1 MIKQTILYILCAMLL
16 ASCEFRHIMSEEEY
30 NNMNKATL
38 EFDIDW
44 SELDEKPSGATLVF
58 FPCDEHPVNPQ
69 IHTIHTNKVDKVT
82 VSLPDQDYSVIC
94 FNQSETEFAALKFGL
109 ESFEDAFVQIKS
121 DEEMGNYS
129 TKYDWTR
136 GFSAQ
141 TAIKPQS
148 FASSSLTSIK
158 KLTRGFSAQTAIKP
172 QSSIKSLSL
181 SVSVFGINK
190 SVLLKSR
197 LKNLSS
203 GIKLGTKKLLTETV
217 DQEIA
222 TDSWK
227 MDLSKDEK
235 TASILTTSFG
245 TFGIDPALYKTKATR
260 ALTEEEPVG
269 ERVILALDFF
279 MPDGTVYN
287 IEIDVTDQLL
297 RQLLDMETNGS
308 KRDLRIII
316 GNKYDPE
323 GSNNAPED
331 YITSLGSINLH
342 KTFEGMG
349 VYINKWGDPIVMDI
363 DLSSK

>member
-1 MIKQTILYILCAMLL
+1 MLL
-16 ASCEFRHIMSEEEY
+16 ASCEFRHIMSEDEY
-30 NNMNKATL
+30 NSMNKATL
-38 EFDIDW
+38 EFDINW
-44 SELDEKPSGATLVF
+44 SELDEKPTGATLVF

-121 DEEMGNYS
+121 DAETSNANNR
-129 TKYDWTR
+129 YDWTR
-136 GFSAQ
+136 GYNARTSIQ
-141 TAIKPQS
+141 PKS
-148 FASSSLTSIK
+148 FASSSLSSIKASATRGYNARTSI
-158 KLTRGFSAQTAIKP
+158 QPKP
-172 QSSIKSLSL
+172 PIKSLSL

-342 KTFEGMG
+342 KTFEGMNVG
-349 VYINKWGDPIVMDI
+349 VQDWGDPIVMDI

>member
-1 MIKQTILYILCAMLL
+1 MIKHIILYILCAMLL
-16 ASCEFRHIMSEEEY
+16 ASCEFRHIMTEEEY
-30 NNMNKATL
+30 NSMNKATL

-44 SELDEKPSGATLVF
+44 SELDEKPTGATLVF

-69 IHTIHTNKVDKVT
+69 IQTIHTNKVDKVT
-82 VSLPDQDYSVIC
+82 VSLPEQDYSVIC

-109 ESFEDAFVQIKS
+109 ESFEDAFVQVKS
-121 DEEMGNYS
+121 DEEMGSYS

-136 GFSAQ
+136 GYNAKLSL
-141 TAIKPQS
+141 KPSS
-148 FASSSLTSIK
+148 FASTSQTSIK
-158 KLTRGFSAQTAIKP
+158 SNLTRGYNAKLSLKP
-172 QSSIKSLSL
+172 SSSIKSLSL

-203 GIKLGTKKLLTETV
+203 GKKLGTNTLLKETV

-222 TDSWK
+222 TDSWTI
-227 MDLSKDEK
+227 DFSNDEK

-260 ALTEEEPVG
+260 ALTEEGPVG

-297 RQLLDMETNGS
+297 RQLLDTETIAS
-308 KRDLRIII
+308 KRDLHIII
-316 GNKYDPE
+316 GNKFDPE

-331 YITSLGSINLH
+331 FITSLGSINLH
-342 KTFEGMG
+342 KTFEGMNVG
-349 VYINKWGDPIVMDI
+349 VQDWGEPIIKEVK
-363 DLSSK
+363 L